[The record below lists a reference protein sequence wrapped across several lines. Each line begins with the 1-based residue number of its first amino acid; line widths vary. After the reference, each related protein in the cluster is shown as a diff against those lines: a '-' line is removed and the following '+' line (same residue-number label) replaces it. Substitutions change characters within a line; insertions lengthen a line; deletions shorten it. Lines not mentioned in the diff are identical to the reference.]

1 MNIPKYTRKNKS
13 NKMRLSKKSPSKKG
27 GVRRKN
33 NDKSNTL
40 RLFKLKLPLI
50 KLKLGKGD
58 KIINQVNPYG
68 RFHAKSPYDAAK
80 KAFSGI
86 ARSRQL
92 EGKSDKNIY
101 FCLIEF
107 SKHTIIKEFYYKG
120 SNAIASPP
128 LEVKMKRTNGKSAG
142 IIRRWVKPM
151 IEKVMKA
158 EFNKSS

>member
-1 MNIPKYTRKNKS
+1 MNTLKSMRKNKS
-13 NKMRLSKKSPSKKG
+13 SKMRLSKKSPKKG
-27 GVRRKN
+27 GKSKK
-33 NDKSNTL
+33 NDKPSTL